1 MCGFHFSYIGGV
13 ERGERNLSL
22 ENIGKIAV
30 ALDVEPK
37 LLFEFDEPFILPV
50 AEEKEAALHEV
61 LAILK
66 GKEVRGLS
74 IILCKLMYKGIS
86 PRGDWPLTASAAR
99 FDPKRKRIAA
109 AASVPN
115 FGRAPSIYG

>member
-1 MCGFHFSYIGGV
+1 MQDILKLVGSRIRDYRKSKGLSQDQLGEMCGFHFSYIGGV

-66 GKEVRGLS
+66 GKEVSQIRMS
-74 IILCKLMYKGIS
+74 RNILAEIFNTLPYK
-86 PRGDWPLTASAAR
+86 
-99 FDPKRKRIAA
+99 
-109 AASVPN
+109 
-115 FGRAPSIYG
+115 